1 MLRLF
6 SHFKPFFATSFF
18 FLTFFRP
25 CMYRRSALSYFRS
38 GLPYAAASLQCARYD
53 TKVKKIQIWQDFK
66 GRGLKSQ
73 SLKGLAFIKG
83 EITAIHQQIMYSC
96 LYRVQNFEILTAK
109 LIYCGGVPKYC
120 PLIMRSIFAFQN
132 SNNPFWIRIKS
143 DLFFLLF
150 FFSRNSKS
158 SKGQFISK
166 CLFCAI
172 IRTKIAMKILS
183 RFLP

>member
-73 SLKGLAFIKG
+73 SLEELAFIKG

-150 FFSRNSKS
+150 FFLEIAKVVKVSLFRNVFFVPSFGPK
-158 SKGQFISK
+158 QQ
-166 CLFCAI
+166 
-172 IRTKIAMKILS
+172 
-183 RFLP
+183 

>member
-18 FLTFFRP
+18 FLTLFRP

-73 SLKGLAFIKG
+73 SLEELAFIKG

-150 FFSRNSKS
+150 FFLEIAKVVKVSLFRNVFFVPSFGPK
-158 SKGQFISK
+158 QQ
-166 CLFCAI
+166 
-172 IRTKIAMKILS
+172 
-183 RFLP
+183 